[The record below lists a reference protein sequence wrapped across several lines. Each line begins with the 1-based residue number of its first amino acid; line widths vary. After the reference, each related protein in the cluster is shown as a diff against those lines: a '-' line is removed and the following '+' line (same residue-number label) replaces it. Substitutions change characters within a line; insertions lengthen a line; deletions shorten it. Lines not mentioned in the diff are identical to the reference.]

1 MVPWG
6 TPPVTNL
13 LPDLQPFIEQCTTTR
28 EWPEPVSFGGGYTV
42 AVKFR

>member
-1 MVPWG
+1 MVPRG
-6 TPPVTNL
+6 TPLVTNL
-13 LPDLQPFIEQCTTTR
+13 LPDLQPFIEQCMTTR